1 MLTAKDI
8 EPLLAP
14 LHAWSPSWPD
24 PDVDSIEPTLD
35 VLRPLVAEAQARHGK
50 SVPLRPTPPDP
61 ASTPAGLSSF
71 NRGELTARG
80 AVETAKNLLV
90 HAMAGANYYNRG
102 LYTGLLWGYAMA
114 AQIAADLARV
124 SPRTPTLAAQLA
136 PGDQAAIKSALR
148 PLRRGGV
155 AAVRMVAANVAAMY
169 SRFLERACAAQELS
183 YPQQLDHAVNGYLFH
198 EGAFAYDIVG
208 GTLASPPS
216 GTMSVADS
224 HPKAGP

>member
-50 SVPLRPTPPDP
+50 SVPLSPTPPDP
-61 ASTPAGLSSF
+61 ASTPAGLSNY
-71 NRGELTARG
+71 NRGELTAQG
-80 AVETAKNLLV
+80 AVEAAHNLLV

-124 SPRTPTLAAQLA
+124 RPSTPELAAQLA
-136 PGDQAAIKSALR
+136 PADVDAFESALR
-148 PLRRGGV
+148 PLRARG
-155 AAVRMVAANVAAMY
+155 
-169 SRFLERACAAQELS
+169 
-183 YPQQLDHAVNGYLFH
+183 H
-198 EGAFAYDIVG
+198 
-208 GTLASPPS
+208 
-216 GTMSVADS
+216 
-224 HPKAGP
+224 